1 MKQKIIKIWRSN
13 KWIKYV
19 LILLAGLFLGW
30 LFFHSSS
37 MEKRPA
43 TEHQNHKTQ
52 IWTCSMHP
60 QIRLNHP
67 GKCPICGMDLI
78 PLKTGHSSGMSM
90 DPDAVQM
97 SSEAMALADV
107 ETAVVGGGA
116 VNRQIRL
123 FGKITPDQR
132 TQQSQTAYVAGRI
145 ERLFVNAVG
154 DRVSRGQTIAIIYSP
169 ELYTAEQELV
179 EALQFG
185 DIQQRKVLVEAAVE
199 KLRLLNVTNTQIR
212 RVLRSRKP
220 SPFAELKAN
229 TSGTVIAKS
238 VNQGD
243 YVNQGAVLLQI
254 ANLSTVWA
262 VFQAYE
268 DDLPFIHVGEIIH
281 FTVEAVPGKVFTGKI
296 SFVDPVIDDKTRT
309 AGVRV
314 ILINRGEIFKPE
326 MLVSGNVKV
335 SPGYYRNDIV
345 IPKSAVLWTGKRSVV
360 YVKESMK
367 GMTAFAMRQV
377 ILGPSL
383 PDGFV
388 ILGGLSRG
396 EEIVVNGT
404 FAVDASAQLAGK
416 PSMMNH

>member
-1 MKQKIIKIWRSN
+1 
-13 KWIKYV
+13 
-19 LILLAGLFLGW
+19 
-30 LFFHSSS
+30 
-37 MEKRPA
+37 
-43 TEHQNHKTQ
+43 
-52 IWTCSMHP
+52 
-60 QIRLNHP
+60 
-67 GKCPICGMDLI
+67 
-78 PLKTGHSSGMSM
+78 
-90 DPDAVQM
+90 
-97 SSEAMALADV
+97 
-107 ETAVVGGGA
+107 
-116 VNRQIRL
+116 
-123 FGKITPDQR
+123 
-132 TQQSQTAYVAGRI
+132 
-145 ERLFVNAVG
+145 VNAVG
-154 DRVSRGQTIAIIYSP
+154 DRVSKGQTIAIIYSP

-185 DIQQRKVLVEAAVE
+185 DVQQRKVLVEAAVE

-335 SPGYYRNDIV
+335 SPGHYRNDIV

-360 YVKESMK
+360 YVKEPMK